1 MIHCCQP
8 ISLTQDG
15 KQAGSFWVLRHH
27 LLLVSVLSLH
37 LCSVPQNTVG
47 WGEQVLIGDQ
57 GATADVIINPV
68 RIFALEELR
77 LIWWTLASGMLQPVE
92 YDHFPGILGVWYI
105 SSVEYSVGL
114 LLTRIISTSFM
125 SWHRLTTGRCCR
137 NTAWAWGEGVTSAI
151 LSPFCSLYNPVNN
164 LWIQT
169 VKYCWS
175 RAFLHQVFSEDSDNS
190 VLSIFRDD

>member
-1 MIHCCQP
+1 MRISLYNCLNLFMIHCRHP

-15 KQAGSFWVLRHH
+15 KQAGSCWVLSHH
-27 LLLVSVLSLH
+27 LLLVSMLSLH
-37 LCSVPQNTVG
+37 LCSVLQNTVG

-105 SSVEYSVGL
+105 RSVENSVGL
-114 LLTRIISTSFM
+114 SLIQKISASFM
-125 SWHRLTTGRCCR
+125 SWHRLTTGGCRR
-137 NTAWAWGEGVTSAI
+137 NTAWAWGEGVTSTI
-151 LSPFCSLYNPVNN
+151 LSRRWN
-164 LWIQT
+164 I
-169 VKYCWS
+169 
-175 RAFLHQVFSEDSDNS
+175 FSGP
-190 VLSIFRDD
+190 LPSIKC

>member
-1 MIHCCQP
+1 MRISLYNCLNLFMIHCRHP

-15 KQAGSFWVLRHH
+15 KQAGSCWVLSHH

-37 LCSVPQNTVG
+37 LCSVLQNTVG

-105 SSVEYSVGL
+105 RSVENSVGW
-114 LLTRIISTSFM
+114 LLTQKISASFM
-125 SWHRLTTGRCCR
+125 SWHRLTTGSCCR

-151 LSPFCSLYNPVNN
+151 LSQRWN
-164 LWIQT
+164 I
-169 VKYCWS
+169 
-175 RAFLHQVFSEDSDNS
+175 FSGP
-190 VLSIFRDD
+190 LPSIKC